1 MALSHLV
8 RRPDGAPPAVSG
20 SRGRTGPGTSP
31 LPLTLL
37 VALAP
42 LLANADAGVVVLALP
57 EIQHDLSM
65 SLSGVHWVT
74 NVYVLLVG
82 GLQLLGGRLTDL
94 VGARRLFLW
103 CLAGFAAASA
113 ACGAA
118 PSGALLI
125 AFRAAQAVC
134 AALLVPSA
142 MALLLARSTGR
153 AERARA
159 LALWAGAGGAGSI
172 LGVLAG
178 GVVVDRLDWRW
189 AFYLSLP
196 VAFAAL
202 FAARRLCP
210 PDAVRAGTR
219 TPDGTPDPHGRR
231 APDGTRAAPDGSP
244 VRGPRVDFL
253 SSFALIGALLSLVA
267 ALVRI
272 PGNGSAAGTW
282 GLCAVSAALW
292 ALLAVRQTRSA
303 DPLLPVA
310 VLRDRGLV
318 AGAVGILLVS
328 AATGPVVFI
337 CSIYLQRVHHYSPL
351 EAGGAL
357 LPMVGG
363 ILLVGRGCA
372 RMLARHGPRLPCLV
386 GCALVAAGLLMLTN
400 VTPESGYLTGLLPGL
415 ALTGAGLPFI
425 WMTCEVTACADIC
438 MRNVGLAAGVV
449 QSAGQIGAALGL
461 ALVVTICAPAADGS
475 GAAALAGG
483 VSQAFWLALALMV
496 PAAANALIGMRAK
509 SAV

>member
-8 RRPDGAPPAVSG
+8 RRPDGAPTAVSG
-20 SRGRTGPGTSP
+20 TRGRTGPGASP

-42 LLANADAGVVVLALP
+42 LLANADAGIVVLALP

-118 PSGALLI
+118 PSGVLLI
-125 AFRAAQAVC
+125 VFRAAQAVC

-142 MALLLARSTGR
+142 MAILLARSTGR
-153 AERARA
+153 TERARA

-196 VAFAAL
+196 VALAAL
-202 FAARRLCP
+202 LAARRLCP
-210 PDAVRAGTR
+210 PDAVRARTR
-219 TPDGTPDPHGRR
+219 TPDGI
-231 APDGTRAAPDGSP
+231 P

-461 ALVVTICAPAADGS
+461 ALVVTVCAPAADGS

-483 VSQAFWLALALMV
+483 ISQAFWLALALMV

-509 SAV
+509 SAA

>member
-1 MALSHLV
+1 MALSYLV
-8 RRPDGAPPAVSG
+8 RRPPGPLPAVPRA
-20 SRGRTGPGTSP
+20 RGRAGPGPSP

-42 LLANADAGVVVLALP
+42 LLANADAGIVVLALP

-103 CLAGFAAASA
+103 CLAGFAVASA

-118 PSGALLI
+118 PSGVLLI
-125 AFRAAQAVC
+125 VFRAAQAVC

-142 MALLLARSTGR
+142 MAILLARSTGP

-178 GVVVDRLDWRW
+178 GMVVDRLDWRW
-189 AFYLSLP
+189 AFYLNLP
-196 VAFAAL
+196 VALAAL
-202 FAARRLCP
+202 SAARRLCP
-210 PDAVRAGTR
+210 PDAVRTPDGTR
-219 TPDGTPDPHGRR
+219 TPDGL
-231 APDGTRAAPDGSP
+231 P

-272 PGNGSAAGTW
+272 PENGSGAGTW
-282 GLCAVSAALW
+282 GLLVLSATLW
-292 ALLAVRQTRSA
+292 VLLAVRQTRSA

-372 RMLARHGPRLPCLV
+372 RMLARHGPRPACLV
-386 GCALVAAGLLMLTN
+386 GCALVATGLLMLTE

-461 ALVVTICAPAADGS
+461 ALVVTVCAPAVDGG
-475 GAAALAGG
+475 GAMALAGG

-509 SAV
+509 SAA

>member
-8 RRPDGAPPAVSG
+8 RRPDGAPTAVSG
-20 SRGRTGPGTSP
+20 TRGRTGPGASP

-42 LLANADAGVVVLALP
+42 LLANADAGIVVLALP

-118 PSGALLI
+118 PSGVLLI
-125 AFRAAQAVC
+125 VFRAAQAVC

-142 MALLLARSTGR
+142 MAILLARSTGR
-153 AERARA
+153 TERARA

-196 VAFAAL
+196 VALAAL
-202 FAARRLCP
+202 LAARRLCP

-219 TPDGTPDPHGRR
+219 
-231 APDGTRAAPDGSP
+231 APDGIP

-292 ALLAVRQTRSA
+292 TLLAVRQTRSA

-461 ALVVTICAPAADGS
+461 ALVVTVCAPAADGS

-483 VSQAFWLALALMV
+483 ISQAFWLALALMV

-509 SAV
+509 SAA

>member
-1 MALSHLV
+1 MALSSLV
-8 RRPDGAPPAVSG
+8 RRPPGSPKAVPG
-20 SRGRTGPGTSP
+20 VPGRTGPGASP
-31 LPLTLL
+31 LPLILL

-42 LLANADAGVVVLALP
+42 LLANADAGIVVLALP

-103 CLAGFAAASA
+103 CLAGFAVTSA

-118 PSGALLI
+118 PSGVLLI
-125 AFRAAQAVC
+125 VFRAAQAVC

-142 MALLLARSTGR
+142 MAILLARSAGR

-189 AFYLSLP
+189 AFYLNLP
-196 VAFAAL
+196 VALAAL
-202 FAARRLCP
+202 LAARRLCP
-210 PDAVRAGTR
+210 PDAVRTR
-219 TPDGTPDPHGRR
+219 SGP
-231 APDGTRAAPDGSP
+231 P
-244 VRGPRVDFL
+244 VRAPRVDFL

-272 PGNGSAAGTW
+272 PESGSGAGTW
-282 GLCAVSAALW
+282 GLLALSAALW
-292 ALLAVRQTRSA
+292 ALLAARQTRSA

-461 ALVVTICAPAADGS
+461 ALVVTVCAPAVDG
-475 GAAALAGG
+475 GTTAALAGG
-483 VSQAFWLALALMV
+483 VTQAFWLALALMV
-496 PAAANALIGMRAK
+496 PAAANALIGMRARN
-509 SAV
+509 AA